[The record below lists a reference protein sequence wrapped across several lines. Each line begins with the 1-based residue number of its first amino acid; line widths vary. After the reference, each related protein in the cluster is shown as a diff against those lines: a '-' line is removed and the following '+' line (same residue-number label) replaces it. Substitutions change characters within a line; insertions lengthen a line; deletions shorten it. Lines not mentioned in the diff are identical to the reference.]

1 MRKLGDNVKSRLRL
15 FMPLFLFARRFVASG
30 LLTVWILGNAGL
42 GQPVT
47 VQIVNGRNGKPMA
60 KVRVYIGFDDLRGRQ
75 PLDLTTNR
83 QGEIQFEA
91 DGAQTFQVHP
101 VGTVACGEQQG
112 AGNVASAVAASPCAT
127 SRYRPRSATG
137 TSPHPAPAAPPL
149 NPLTFTSSLNQWTY
163 CRKFR

>member
-1 MRKLGDNVKSRLRL
+1 MPVRKLGDNVKSRLRL

-101 VGTVACGEQQG
+101 VGTVACGEQPIG
-112 AGNVASAVAASPCAT
+112 APYRNYSVAEVFKSGLLTQNDCGHGHYEPLRGRLLYFV
-127 SRYRPRSATG
+127 RPARWWE
-137 TSPHPAPAAPPL
+137 L
-149 NPLTFTSSLNQWTY
+149 FKN
-163 CRKFR
+163 